1 MSYDEKRYS
10 DLIYDILRQ
19 SDLETVSAKKIRNAL
34 SERLGYDVSD
44 HKKEISRLIEA
55 CFDRVT
61 SENANGTNGASPS
74 PSDSSPQKRKEP
86 SDGSDLSDV
95 VDERPKKKA
104 RKQDAEED
112 DAAYAARLQREENSR
127 ARPTRAGAT
136 RKAAPVKRKK
146 KSAVKV
152 KDGSDVET
160 NGESKPRTGGFH
172 KPMNLSEPLSA
183 LLGETQLSRPQTVK
197 KIWEYVKGKDLQD
210 PADKRQIVCD
220 DAMRAVFKTDRVH
233 MFTMNKILNQ
243 NLYAAEDVV
252 ATTPAAAPASAPA
265 PSSSPAPDMGSSP

>member
-1 MSYDEKRYS
+1 
-10 DLIYDILRQ
+10 
-19 SDLETVSAKKIRNAL
+19 
-34 SERLGYDVSD
+34 
-44 HKKEISRLIEA
+44 
-55 CFDRVT
+55 VT

-86 SDGSDLSDV
+86 SDESDLSDV

-160 NGESKPRTGGFH
+160 NGEPPKPKTGGFH
-172 KPMNLSEPLSA
+172 VSFPVSPP
-183 LLGETQLSRPQTVK
+183 QL
-197 KIWEYVKGKDLQD
+197 
-210 PADKRQIVCD
+210 
-220 DAMRAVFKTDRVH
+220 
-233 MFTMNKILNQ
+233 NKSLRRYRN
-243 NLYAAEDVV
+243 
-252 ATTPAAAPASAPA
+252 P
-265 PSSSPAPDMGSSP
+265 

>member
-1 MSYDEKRYS
+1 V
-10 DLIYDILRQ
+10 Q
-19 SDLETVSAKKIRNAL
+19 
-34 SERLGYDVSD
+34 
-44 HKKEISRLIEA
+44 KEISRLIEA

-86 SDGSDLSDV
+86 SDESDLSDV
-95 VDERPKKKA
+95 VDERPKKKKA

-146 KSAVKV
+146 KSTVKV

-172 KPMNLSEPLSA
+172 VSLRISCFPTIRMLTQRNTETHEPVRTSFGLAWRDAAITTSDSQED
-183 LLGETQLSRPQTVK
+183 LGIRQGEGSPRP
-197 KIWEYVKGKDLQD
+197 
-210 PADKRQIVCD
+210 
-220 DAMRAVFKTDRVH
+220 
-233 MFTMNKILNQ
+233 
-243 NLYAAEDVV
+243 
-252 ATTPAAAPASAPA
+252 S
-265 PSSSPAPDMGSSP
+265 

>member
-1 MSYDEKRYS
+1 MSTTHTTS
-10 DLIYDILRQ
+10 TQPNTLAQ
-19 SDLETVSAKKIRNAL
+19 
-34 SERLGYDVSD
+34 
-44 HKKEISRLIEA
+44 KEIQRLIEA

-86 SDGSDLSDV
+86 SDESDLSDV

-160 NGESKPRTGGFH
+160 NGEAKPRTGGFH
-172 KPMNLSEPLSA
+172 VSLPTS
-183 LLGETQLSRPQTVK
+183 LL
-197 KIWEYVKGKDLQD
+197 
-210 PADKRQIVCD
+210 
-220 DAMRAVFKTDRVH
+220 
-233 MFTMNKILNQ
+233 
-243 NLYAAEDVV
+243 
-252 ATTPAAAPASAPA
+252 
-265 PSSSPAPDMGSSP
+265 

>member
-1 MSYDEKRYS
+1 MLAITRLV
-10 DLIYDILRQ
+10 DLPYYLPTKTLPNTAAQ
-19 SDLETVSAKKIRNAL
+19 
-34 SERLGYDVSD
+34 
-44 HKKEISRLIEA
+44 KEISRLIET

-86 SDGSDLSDV
+86 SDESDLSDV
-95 VDERPKKKA
+95 VDDRPKKKA

-112 DAAYAARLQREENSR
+112 DAAYAARLQREENSK

-172 KPMNLSEPLSA
+172 VSLLVSRFQNVPKLTHTITETHEPVRTPLS
-183 LLGETQLSRPQTVK
+183 
-197 KIWEYVKGKDLQD
+197 
-210 PADKRQIVCD
+210 PARRD
-220 DAMRAVFKTDRVH
+220 T
-233 MFTMNKILNQ
+233 T
-243 NLYAAEDVV
+243 V
-252 ATTPAAAPASAPA
+252 ATSDGQEDLGVCQGERPPRSSRQAS
-265 PSSSPAPDMGSSP
+265 DCL